1 MMMEMGLEEPPSLVE
16 AALENWRSNFDLL
29 EDKTEVEMVFL
40 HVVRDIVHE
49 DILWV
54 NLGD

>member
-1 MMMEMGLEEPPSLVE
+1 MMMEMGLEEPPSLVV